1 MVLVVRPWKGRTT
14 KGNYVVLALDGM
26 NVIICG
32 KSHPPKTEVLTAITT
47 PTEILFYRVAKPL
60 HFVLSSV
67 SKDGLAASREGLPTR

>member
-1 MVLVVRPWKGRTT
+1 MVLVVRPWKDRTT

-32 KSHPPKTEVLTAITT
+32 KSHPPKTGVLTAITT

-60 HFVLSSV
+60 WFGYKPSFDTELRT
-67 SKDGLAASREGLPTR
+67 KCEGLATR